1 MSRGRPGSRWPRRL
15 SALAMVAVTLA
26 GTALPLPAQAT
37 GRFTARISAVDP
49 VLPTSDST
57 INLTLELSNSTPEA
71 VHAIHAHFIIS
82 LSPLHGRSQIP
93 DVIAGR
99 SLPTYR
105 TASADVASGL
115 ELTSGASTD
124 MTLHVSTRELGLTT
138 AQPGVYVLGLVVAGV
153 TGNGHS
159 ISQRPVTLLP
169 WMPKRPRTALK
180 VTTVWTLTAPPSR
193 GVDGV
198 FFNDSLAVDV
208 SPGGRL
214 RTQLDAMR
222 SVPRALWLVDPLLVE
237 SLRALANGARIMQP
251 NGDVRASTDAEM
263 TAAST
268 WLTDLTKILAG
279 QAVAALPIGDLDL
292 RSAFAFGRT
301 QLITDAISNATSR
314 LAAGLGETVTSTVVP
329 IYGGAISS
337 KAWRFLSSLNVN
349 DAIVTDAGYPP
360 EQQLYTPTSA
370 LAVANISGTV
380 LVADRGASESLVD
393 PGLDPAQA
401 LQAFTAQLLM
411 AYLERPNSDR
421 VITIAVPPTWHPAA
435 NTTTASVFTAP
446 WMRQVGMMAAGDAGT
461 EPRGDVTV
469 APNRLERARN
479 ASLTEAYAQQ
489 RTLLQLTS
497 DPGFSAAVTDAVIGM
512 LSRWWTNRVALD
524 AYAPDVT
531 DQLSRLAAS
540 VQVVT
545 RGDIVFGGQKGD
557 VPVTVANGLPVAV
570 DIGLEARGL
579 PSVRVTP
586 RPFTPIHLNAGK
598 RVSVEIPTQV
608 TGSGDAY
615 LSLVVLASD
624 SNTVG
629 TPVLLTVRSA
639 AYARVAS
646 YVVAVAFVALLLLIG
661 LNTVRRIRLRQLG
674 RDVEE

>member
-1 MSRGRPGSRWPRRL
+1 MIAGRARRHWSRAFT
-15 SALAMVAVTLA
+15 ALALVVLTLA
-26 GTALPLPAQAT
+26 GSTLALPAQAS
-37 GRFTARISAVDP
+37 GRFAASISAVDP
-49 VLPTSDST
+49 VLPSADST
-57 INLTLELSNSTPEA
+57 INLTLQLSNSTPDA
-71 VHAIHAHFIIS
+71 VTGIHAHFIIS
-82 LSPLHGRSQIP
+82 LSPLTGRSQIP
-93 DVIAGR
+93 EVLSGR

-124 MTLHVSTRELGLTT
+124 MTLHASARELGLTT

-169 WMPKRPRTALK
+169 WMPKRPRTALG

-198 FFNDSLAVDV
+198 FFNDNLAVDV

-214 RTQLDAMR
+214 RTQLDTMR

-251 NGDVRASTDAEM
+251 NGEVRASTDAEM
-263 TAAST
+263 TAANT
-268 WLTDLTKILAG
+268 WLTDLSTVLSG
-279 QAVAALPIGDLDL
+279 QSVAALPIGDLDV

-301 QLITDAISNATSR
+301 QLISNAISNAAAR

-329 IYGGAISS
+329 IYGGAITD
-337 KAWRFLSSLNVN
+337 KAWRFLSSLNVT

-360 EQQLYTPTSA
+360 EQQVYTPTSA
-370 LAVANISGTV
+370 LAIASMSGTV
-380 LVADRGASESLVD
+380 LVADGEASESPVK
-393 PGLDPAQA
+393 PGLNPAQA
-401 LQAFTAQLLM
+401 QQAFAAQLLM
-411 AYLERPNSDR
+411 TYLERPNSDR

-435 NTTTASVFTAP
+435 DAKAATVFNAP
-446 WMRQVGMMAAGDAGT
+446 WIRQVPMLTAGEAGT
-461 EPRGDVTV
+461 EPHGTRMV
-469 APNRLERARN
+469 APNRLEKARN
-479 ASLTEAYAQQ
+479 ASLSEGYAQQ
-489 RTLLQLTS
+489 RTLLQLTT
-497 DPGFSAAVTDAVIGM
+497 DPGFSADVTDAVTGM
-512 LSRWWTNRVALD
+512 LSRWWTNRTAQD
-524 AYAPDVT
+524 AFAPDIT
-531 DQLSRLAAS
+531 EQLTRLAAS

-570 DIGLEARGL
+570 DIGLEAHGL

-615 LSLVVLASD
+615 LSLEVLASD

-629 TPVLLTVRSA
+629 APVLLTVRSA

-646 YVVAVAFVALLLLIG
+646 YVVAVAFAALLLLIA
-661 LNTVRRIRLRQLG
+661 LNTLRRIRMRQLG